1 MKKTMT
7 FLGVSALALMIGGGA
22 AMAQDA
28 CGNYV
33 VKSGDSLRKIAKKAY
48 GNERFQSIYNAN
60 RAIIGSNPNVIEIGM
75 QLRLPCADGTTTEA
89 AAPATSTDENAPIV
103 LITGNDFPPFTDEQL
118 PDRGMFTRLVEVSA
132 MRSETEVP
140 VEVKFVNDWDAHL
153 ETLLPAMAFDGSF
166 PWSKPDCERPEILS
180 KDDQNRCDNYNFS
193 DPFYEIVDGLFAR
206 NGSGYETATGYEEL
220 KGTRICRPEGYSTGH
235 LDAAGLTEPMITLTR
250 PVLVSACFEALM
262 AGAVDIVSIDSQG
275 ATDTMK
281 PLGLQ
286 SEVSEN
292 PNLSEVQAL
301 YVVVNKS
308 HPRAGETLDIVNRG
322 LRVMQE
328 SGEWYDIV
336 STALGRQMAAKVN

>member
-28 CGNYV
+28 CGDYV
-33 VKSGDSLRKIAKKAY
+33 VKSGDSLRKIAKEAY

-60 RAIIGSNPNVIEIGM
+60 RSVIGRNPNVIEIGM
-75 QLRLPCADGTTTEA
+75 LLRLPCVDGTTTEA
-89 AAPATSTDENAPIV
+89 AAPVTSAEENAPIV

-118 PDRGMFTRLVEVSA
+118 PDRGMFTRLVEVSS

-180 KDDQNRCDNYNFS
+180 KGDQNRCDNYNFS

-206 NGSGYETATGYEEL
+206 NGSGYETATGYE
-220 KGTRICRPEGYSTGH
+220 
-235 LDAAGLTEPMITLTR
+235 
-250 PVLVSACFEALM
+250 
-262 AGAVDIVSIDSQG
+262 
-275 ATDTMK
+275 
-281 PLGLQ
+281 
-286 SEVSEN
+286 
-292 PNLSEVQAL
+292 
-301 YVVVNKS
+301 
-308 HPRAGETLDIVNRG
+308 
-322 LRVMQE
+322 
-328 SGEWYDIV
+328 
-336 STALGRQMAAKVN
+336 